1 MNNKYFLIY
10 VLFLSIFLSACSDS
24 NDENVLAPII
34 SGLEDQYTLLEGD
47 LLDLKP
53 IVTNDNSVTYKWS
66 VDGQEVANTLNYT
79 FSKSEVGNYRLVLKA
94 TNIGGSAQK
103 EIVIN
108 VVKRDSPPV
117 ITNLDEKYTIDFGT
131 ELKLSPTV
139 ISDSEVTYSWMRE
152 DEVVANTKDYIF
164 KTSQSGK
171 YSLLL
176 KATNKDGV
184 TEKEIIIVVNGEKI
198 KAETS
203 VYTILS
209 LDAPE
214 YLTNIENIKWEV
226 LDAPSDLY
234 RLSSANSRTAMFV
247 AAKTGEYSVQVT
259 DREIKSVIKIT
270 VKKSEKQLSSY
281 ISKVFDYLPAPGQ
294 FVNKLPEYTEG
305 DTHADMVRKA
315 NEWLVGEDAWMITL
329 GGWGGSVT
337 VGFDHTI
344 INVPGKRDFRINGNA
359 FGAALGRPGA
369 PFGGS
374 CEPGIVM
381 VAYDKNKNGK
391 PDEDEWYEIKGSSNF
406 SADAEPWFSYAKEN
420 KNDTNVYRDYEMTY
434 YKPTKETPE
443 IIGEPDNPNAYM
455 TIEKYI
461 RWKDNKNNSG
471 YKVKNVYHQQTYYP
485 AWIKENQLTFKG
497 IRLPENGI
505 NEGKYVP
512 GINEGSTYFVLYAFR
527 YGYVDNYPNV
537 DDNSGI
543 DIDWAIDKNGN
554 KVDLPGIDFVK
565 IYNGVNQENGWL
577 GECSTEVERGED
589 LHMLGKSIST
599 INE

>member
-24 NDENVLAPII
+24 NDENVLVPII
-34 SGLEDQYTLLEGD
+34 SGLEDQYTVLEGD
-47 LLDLKP
+47 ILELKP

-79 FSKSEVGNYRLVLKA
+79 FNKGEVGNYSLVLKA

-164 KTSQSGK
+164 RTSQSGK

-184 TEKEIIIVVNGEKI
+184 TEKEIIVVVNGVNI

-214 YLTNIENIKWEV
+214 YLTNIENIEWEV

-329 GGWGGSVT
+329 GGWGGYVT

-434 YKPTKETPE
+434 YKPTKETSE